1 MPKKFEK
8 EFISYCEN
16 QNLEVNP
23 YQIKVIKKLEDYHNS
38 NYKSFFSKLFSK
50 QKTKKGFYL
59 YGGVGVGKTMILN
72 FFYDHLEEKK
82 LKKHFNEFML
92 GFHDF
97 VHEQKEKNEE
107 NVINQFVKNLKSKA
121 SLVYFDEFQVTNI
134 VDAMILGKLFEQIF
148 KEDIKIIF
156 TSNTK
161 ISELYKEGLQ
171 REQFIPFIKIME
183 DQCMEY
189 KLKIEDD
196 YRKSNDN
203 QKQRYF
209 FPINQETNFKI
220 NKFFRM
226 ITKGKKQSSITINV
240 KGRGFKIENF
250 YEGIVRYNFN
260 QLCDQNLGAEDYL
273 AIIKSCKF
281 IVIDQIPQFN
291 DENSNQQQRFITLLD
306 VIYDKNIYLKY
317 RQHNNNLIGSNVS
330 LKDKWLRF
338 CKVANGNFKIQ
349 NDHNLQ
355 AIINNQNLLI
365 KSNRKTLTNFIKA
378 RNSFLLKRV
387 FYLTKS
393 GVYRQTL
400 IGNIALFIG
409 ILIKKV

>member
-23 YQIKVIKKLEDYHNS
+23 NQIKVIKKLEDYHNS

-59 YGGVGVGKTMILN
+59 YGDVGVGKTMILN

-148 KEDIKIIF
+148 KEDIKIIL

-183 DQCMEY
+183 DQSIEY
-189 KLKIEDD
+189 ELKIEDD
-196 YRKSNDN
+196 YRKLNDN

-209 FPINQETNFKI
+209 FPLNQETNFKI
-220 NKFFRM
+220 NKFFRT
-226 ITKGKKQSSITINV
+226 ITKDKKQSLITINV
-240 KGRGFKIENF
+240 KGREFKIENF
-250 YEGIVRYNFN
+250 YEGIVRCDFN

-273 AIIKSCKF
+273 EIVKNCKF
-281 IVIDQIPQFN
+281 MVIDQIPQFN
-291 DENSNQQQRFITLLD
+291 DVNSNQQQRFITLLD
-306 VIYDKNIYLKY
+306 VIYDKNISLAVTADL
-317 RQHNNNLIGSNVS
+317 NLDQ
-330 LKDKWLRF
+330 L
-338 CKVANGNFKIQ
+338 
-349 NDHNLQ
+349 
-355 AIINNQNLLI
+355 
-365 KSNRKTLTNFIKA
+365 
-378 RNSFLLKRV
+378 
-387 FYLTKS
+387 
-393 GVYRQTL
+393 
-400 IGNIALFIG
+400 
-409 ILIKKV
+409 